1 MNCTVPL
8 AISRLFGALVLVAI
22 LSPLAAIAD
31 ETALL
36 TFPADFVLDA
46 LARHPGFAAARSDLE
61 VARAEARSLS
71 RPVYNPELSAG
82 YEEAGEDT
90 AEVGISQ
97 TFDWSGRRSART
109 ALGEAGLA
117 AAQSIFEIEQ
127 RELTAEIIVA
137 LVDYEASRHLRALAE
152 ERLNLSADFLAV
164 AEQRQRIGD
173 ISPTSSLSAQL
184 AHSQALAGLS
194 LAEAKLSRTQE
205 TLSVLWGEARTN
217 WPQLPREPGIT
228 AAFVQAPRFD
238 SLPELQ
244 LARAQAEMSEA
255 QVRIA
260 RTNQRPDP
268 TVGVRGGTEG
278 DASLVGVEVSIPL
291 FIRNSFSAD
300 LDAALAGQNSA
311 DQRYSVALRRANAR
325 LSSTNGRYDAASRAW
340 DAWNANGAASLEGQR
355 NLLARL
361 WAAREIGVVE
371 YIVQLDQTYDAQ
383 EAGINLRAQVWL
395 SWVEWLVASNQTNAW
410 VESHQ

>member
-1 MNCTVPL
+1 MDT
-8 AISRLFGALVLVAI
+8 
-22 LSPLAAIAD
+22 
-31 ETALL
+31 L
-36 TFPADFVLDA
+36 T
-46 LARHPGFAAARSDLE
+46 RHPGFAAARSDLE

-97 TFDWSGRRSART
+97 TLDWSGRRSART
-109 ALGEAGLA
+109 ELGEAVLA
-117 AAQSIFEIEQ
+117 AAQSVFEIEQ
-127 RELTAEIIVA
+127 RNLTAEIIVA
-137 LVDYEASRHLRALAE
+137 LVDYQTDRNLQALAE
-152 ERLNLSADFLAV
+152 GRLALSTDFLAV
-164 AEQRQRIGD
+164 AEQRRGVGD
-173 ISPTSSLSAQL
+173 ISPSAFLSAQL

-194 LAEAKLSRTQE
+194 LAEADLSRAQE

-217 WPQLPREPGIT
+217 WPDLPREPGET
-228 AAFVQAPRFD
+228 ASFAQAPQFD
-238 SLPELQ
+238 TLPELQ
-244 LARAQAEMSEA
+244 LARAQAEIAEA

-260 RTNQRPDP
+260 RTNRRPDP

-300 LDAALAGQNSA
+300 LDAAVAGQGSA
-311 DQRYSVALRRANAR
+311 SQRYSIALRRANAS
-325 LSSTNGRYDAASRAW
+325 LSSTNGRYDGASRAW
-340 DAWNANGAASLEGQR
+340 SAWNASGATSLAGQR
-355 NLLARL
+355 ELLARL

-383 EAGINLRAQVWL
+383 KAGINLRAQVWL